1 MADQQHA
8 HTQRQQWLA
17 ALKASRSAQSRAGFQ
32 QGAKSIAPNKAA
44 GRKGGIRRQGS
55 KRA

>member
-8 HTQRQQWLA
+8 RNQRQQWLA